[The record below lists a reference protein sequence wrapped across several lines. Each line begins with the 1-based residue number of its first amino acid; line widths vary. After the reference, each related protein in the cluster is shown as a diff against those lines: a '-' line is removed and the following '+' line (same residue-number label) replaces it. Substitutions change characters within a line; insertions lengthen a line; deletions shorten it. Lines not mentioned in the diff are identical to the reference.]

1 MTTAAMSTILTLI
14 VAVVVLANAIAL
26 ATVFIAMPPVRAYPT
41 GPPARHDDFVSY
53 HHHSSNFTETM
64 AAFARH

>member
-1 MTTAAMSTILTLI
+1 MSTILTLI

-41 GPPARHDDFVSY
+41 GPPARHDFVPY
-53 HHHSSNFTETM
+53 HKHASNFTETM
-64 AAFARH
+64 AAFMAFARH